1 MTGPPTARHPLDPRG
16 SGAHLPADPDE
27 LVDRQRLARLA
38 AWIIDQWSATLD
50 SRGYVYAV
58 QVLDDGPVKIGM
70 TYDPLA
76 RLADLQHA
84 SPYPLAIRAVMLGW
98 AEAERRILMRWALHR
113 IRGEWF
119 EAAAAA
125 PLIAFVRGA
134 GIAQVIA
141 FENGETNASF
151 LANTLPFGTQR

>member
-1 MTGPPTARHPLDPRG
+1 MKAVRTPLFARHPG
-16 SGAHLPADPDE
+16 YGVGAHLPETPDD
-27 LVDRQRLARLA
+27 LVDKQRLTRLA
-38 AWIIDQWSATLD
+38 GWMLDHWAATLD

-58 QVLDDGPVKIGM
+58 QELVDGPVKIGM
-70 TYDPLA
+70 SYDPRA

-98 AEAERRILMRWALHR
+98 AETERRILTRWASQR

-119 EAAAAA
+119 EAEAAA

-141 FENGETNASF
+141 FDNGETNASF
-151 LANTLPFGTQR
+151 LANTLPFGQQ